1 MVDLVCGGG
10 GMQGDA
16 EWSLQL
22 VAQGGLQH
30 LADVLYRQDQ
40 LLRGNLSKH
49 CLLALLEII
58 ESTIA
63 RTT

>member
-1 MVDLVCGGG
+1 VPWGQ
-10 GMQGDA
+10 QGDA

-30 LADVLYRQDQ
+30 LADILYRQDQ
-40 LLRGNLSKH
+40 VLKGNLSKQ

-63 RTT
+63 RTYTKD